1 MPTYQYKCDTCG
13 IEFERKQHFTDKPLE
28 ECPECDGSVHRVI
41 QPVLVVFKGSGF
53 YVTDNKKSSSST
65 LTSTRTNGTK
75 EPPGSEGTQE
85 VQGSE
90 GTKESKEEKESSPK
104 ADTELASHSSED

>member
-28 ECPECDGSVHRVI
+28 ECPECDGRVHRVI

-53 YVTDNKKSSSST
+53 YVTDNRKSSSST
-65 LTSTRTNGTK
+65 LTSTRSNGTK
-75 EPPGSEGTQE
+75 EA
-85 VQGSE
+85 QGSE

-104 ADTELASHSSED
+104 TDSNLVEHSSED

>member
-1 MPTYQYKCDTCG
+1 MPTYQYRCDTCG

-28 ECPECDGSVHRVI
+28 ECPECDGRVHRVI

-53 YVTDNKKSSSST
+53 YVTDNRKSSSST
-65 LTSTRTNGTK
+65 LTSTRSNGTK
-75 EPPGSEGTQE
+75 ET
-85 VQGSE
+85 QGSE

-104 ADTELASHSSED
+104 ADSNLLEHSSED

>member
-28 ECPECDGSVHRVI
+28 ECPECNGRVHRVI

-53 YVTDNKKSSSST
+53 YVTDNKKSSST
-65 LTSTRTNGTK
+65 LASTRSNGTK
-75 EPPGSEGTQE
+75 ETQE
-85 VQGSE
+85 SE

-104 ADTELASHSSED
+104 ADTALAEHSSED